1 MKMIQQAVA
10 AEPDNAAYRDSL
22 GWVLY
27 RLGRYRGSGR
37 GTGKGGPR
45 SPTPRCWNIWA
56 TPKTRLARAAKAS
69 ESWRRAARCFPQ
81 RSQDEAKAKQV
92 EKKIQAGPGH
102 STNQPLSE
110 LRRS

>member
-1 MKMIQQAVA
+1 MIQQAVA

-27 RLGRYRGSGR
+27 RLGRYPEAVVELE
-37 GTGKGGPR
+37 KAAAR
-45 SPTPRCWNIWA
+45 SPTPTVLDHLGDAQNKA
-56 TPKTRLARAAKAS
+56 GQAAKAS
-69 ESWRRAARCFPQ
+69 DVVAAGRPAF
-81 RSQDEAKAKQV
+81 RKDHDEAKAKQV

-102 STNQPLSE
+102 STNQPPSD